1 MVFASPS
8 HAWAAWLDR
17 PGDLSLVE
25 QNAHNVRSALDALTE
40 GDHATARRL
49 WASVPENL
57 LLDAWNQQVVAMRD
71 KTRWPASLHSVEKS
85 HPKTTTKLTRALS
98 TRIFERDGYRCGY
111 CGIPVVTQWKG
122 GDIPRLV
129 AAFPDI
135 TPHLKWDNGS
145 IFKHSS
151 ATNKNCAKWL
161 WITAVADHIHP
172 ASDGGPTEP
181 HNLIT
186 ACAGCNYGKVDWTLE
201 QLDVRRPVVPTTQPD
216 HH

>member
-1 MVFASPS
+1 MPFASPS

-17 PGDLSLVE
+17 PDDLTLVE
-25 QNAHNVRSALDALTE
+25 QNASDVRTALDALAA
-40 GDHATARRL
+40 GDLATARRL
-49 WASVPENL
+49 WTSVPGDL
-57 LLDAWNQQVVAMRD
+57 LLDAWNAQIVTMRD
-71 KTRWPASLHSVEKS
+71 KSRWPDSLRSIEKTQ
-85 HPKTTTKLTRALS
+85 PKTVKKLARPLS
-98 TRIFERDGYRCGY
+98 MRIFERDRYRCGY
-111 CGIPVVTQWKG
+111 CGIPVVTQWQG

-129 AAFPDI
+129 AAFPDV
-135 TPHLKWDNGS
+135 TPHLQWDNGS

-151 ATNKNCAKWL
+151 PTNENCAKWL

-201 QLDVRRPVVPTTQPD
+201 QLDIRQPELPAAL
-216 HH
+216 